1 MGLFSKG
8 KDESGQGNSVTCA
21 SVLDISKAADLQK
34 ELLEVLGR
42 GSAIRLNGAEVEKI
56 DAAALQVFASFFLTA
71 EAQKVQVQWLHPSET
86 LCRSARLLG
95 MTNVLGL
102 PLDSQV

>member
-8 KDESGQGNSVTCA
+8 KDETGQDNPVTCA
-21 SVLDISKAADLQK
+21 NVLDISKSADLQK

-42 GSAIRLNGAEVEKI
+42 GSTINLDGAGVDKI
-56 DAAALQVFASFFLTA
+56 DAAALQVFASFFITA
-71 EAQKVQVQWLHPSET
+71 EAQKVQVQWLHPSEA

>member
-8 KDESGQGNSVTCA
+8 KSETGLDNMVSCA
-21 SVLDISKAADLQK
+21 NVLDISKAASLQK

-42 GSAIRLNGAEVEKI
+42 GSAIKLDAAAVEKI
-56 DAAALQVFASFFLTA
+56 DAAALQLFVSFFITA
-71 EAQKVQVQWLHPSET
+71 ESQKVQVQWHHPSEA

-95 MTNVLGL
+95 LTNVLGL